1 MYPIKSS
8 NKSINASIK
17 KSNAFIAKGFKGDYN
32 AFVGARKVWGLRD
45 SKTVYSKPDGNYNP
59 SRQKLHKKIV
69 NKIVHVKGTVDRKDP
84 DVYFLGGMP
93 ASGKTQNLRKRIP
106 EKAVVADA
114 DIAKE
119 RLSRVNSSGFS
130 SYPLA
135 NAPFLHRESSDINKQ
150 VIEKARRERRD
161 IIIDSTARNPEKT
174 AEQVQKF
181 KEAGYDVHFLGT
193 QKQTPQAVRD
203 AAGRFLATGRF
214 VPLGY
219 VGSQGNAINANVWK
233 AAYKKGLFDDAVV
246 VDTSDGKGGVVYQ
259 RGNIKKDY
267 RKPNGE

>member
-1 MYPIKSS
+1 MYPLF
-8 NKSINASIK
+8 NKKQNIQASIRK
-17 KSNAFIAKGFKGDYN
+17 ASLSIKKGFKGDYN

-45 SKTVYSKPDGNYNP
+45 SKTVYSNPDGSYNHQ
-59 SRQKLHKKIV
+59 RQKLHKKIV
-69 NKIVHVKGTVDRKDP
+69 NKIVHVNGTVDRKDP

-93 ASGKTQNLRKRIP
+93 ASGKTQNLRKRVP

-119 RLSRVNSSGFS
+119 RLSRVNPSGFS

-150 VIEKARRERRD
+150 AIDKARRERRD

-174 AEQVQKF
+174 ADQVKKF
-181 KEAGYDVHFLGT
+181 KAAGYDVHFLGT
-193 QKQTPQAVRD
+193 QKDTTQAVRD
-203 AAGRFLATGRF
+203 AAGRFLSNGRF

-219 VGSQGNAINANVWK
+219 VGSQGNSINANVWN
-233 AAYKKGLFDDAVV
+233 AAHKKGLFDDAIV

-267 RKPNGE
+267 RSPS

>member
-1 MYPIKSS
+1 MYPIKN
-8 NKSINASIK
+8 NKKNIEASIARASIK
-17 KSNAFIAKGFKGDYN
+17 IKKEFIGDYN
-32 AFVGARKVWGLRD
+32 SFLSKRKFWGLRD
-45 SKTVYSKPDGNYNP
+45 SKTVYSKPDGNYKNN
-59 SRQKLHKKIV
+59 RQKLHKKIV

-93 ASGKTQNLRKRIP
+93 ASGKTQNLRKRVP

-119 RLSRVNSSGFS
+119 RLSRVNPSGFS

-135 NAPFLHRESSDINKQ
+135 NAPFLHRESSDINRE
-150 VIEKARRERRD
+150 VIDKARREKRD
-161 IIIDSTARNPEKT
+161 LIIDSTARNPEKT

-181 KEAGYDVHFLGT
+181 KAAGYDVHFLGT
-193 QKQTPQAVRD
+193 QKETPHAIRD
-203 AAGRFLATGRF
+203 AAGRFLATGRY

-219 VGSQGNAINANVWK
+219 IGSQGNNINANVWQ
-233 AAYKKGLFDDAVV
+233 AAHKKGLFDDAVV

-267 RKPNGE
+267 RSPS